1 MKNLKRFMAGALAL
15 IMVMGMTLTVSATET
30 NSDAQGVPSIEG
42 RYVVKE
48 LDEKAL
54 KGVPAAERSAIEA
67 VSKGDATDTFS
78 NSIVD
83 AGTSGAQSVADAL
96 ADKEWLTPFF
106 EVRTEPEG
114 QTTVPEHNF
123 DLTINI
129 PGIGAYS
136 ADEIVMV
143 HFNVEK
149 QQWEILSFKPVSGDN
164 VSVHFDSLSPVA
176 VAVKVK
182 AEGTPST
189 NGSPSLAS
197 SDKGTSPKTGTAADW
212 KVFAL
217 AAGALALCSV
227 VVFRRKR
234 A

>member
-30 NSDAQGVPSIEG
+30 NSVPSIEG

-54 KGVPAAERSAIEA
+54 EGVPAADRKAIEA

-78 NSIVD
+78 SAIVD
-83 AGTSGAQSVADAL
+83 AGTSGAQSVSDAL
-96 ADKEWLTPFF
+96 AGKEWLTPFF

-114 QTTVPEHNF
+114 QTTVPDHNF

-149 QQWEILSFKPVSGDN
+149 QQWETLSFKPVSGDN

-182 AEGTPST
+182 PEGTASSAA
-189 NGSPSLAS
+189 GSPSLAS
-197 SDKGTSPKTGTAADW
+197 SSKGTSPKTGTAADW

-227 VVFRRKR
+227 FVSRRKR

>member
-30 NSDAQGVPSIEG
+30 NSVPSIEG

-54 KGVPAAERSAIEA
+54 EGVPAADRNAIEA

-78 NSIVD
+78 SAIVD
-83 AGTSGAQSVADAL
+83 AGTSGAQSVSDAL
-96 ADKEWLTPFF
+96 AGKEWLTPFF
-106 EVRTEPEG
+106 EVRIEPEG
-114 QTTVPEHNF
+114 QTTVPDHNF

-136 ADEIVMV
+136 ADEIVIV

-149 QQWEILSFKPVSGDN
+149 QQWETLSFKPVSGDN

>member
-1 MKNLKRFMAGALAL
+1 MRNLKRFMAGALAL

-30 NSDAQGVPSIEG
+30 NSVPSIEG

-54 KGVPAAERSAIEA
+54 EGVPAADRNAIEA

-78 NSIVD
+78 SAIAD
-83 AGTSGAQSVADAL
+83 AGTSGAQSVSDAL
-96 ADKEWLTPFF
+96 AGKEWLTPFF

-114 QTTVPEHNF
+114 QTTVPDHNF

-136 ADEIVMV
+136 ADEIVIV

-149 QQWEILSFKPVSGDN
+149 QQWETLSFKPVSGDN

-182 AEGTPST
+182 PEGTASSAT
-189 NGSPSLAS
+189 GSPSLAS
-197 SDKGTSPKTGTAADW
+197 SSKGKSPKTGAAADW

-217 AAGALALCSV
+217 AAGAFALCSV
-227 VVFRRKR
+227 FVSRRKR

>member
-1 MKNLKRFMAGALAL
+1 MKNLKRFIAGALAL

-30 NSDAQGVPSIEG
+30 NSVPSVEG

-48 LDEKAL
+48 LDEKAFR
-54 KGVPAAERSAIEA
+54 GVPAADRSAIEA

-78 NSIVD
+78 KSILD
-83 AGTSGAQSVADAL
+83 AGTSGAQTVSDAL
-96 ADKEWLTPFF
+96 AGKEWLVPFF
-106 EVRTEPEG
+106 EVRTEPDG

-136 ADEIVMV
+136 ADEVVIV
-143 HFNVEK
+143 HFNAEK

-164 VSVHFDSLSPVA
+164 VSVHFDSLSPVG

-182 AEGTPST
+182 PEGTPST
-189 NGSPSLAS
+189 SGTPSLAS
-197 SDKGTSPKTGTAADW
+197 SSKGTSPKTGTTADW
-212 KVFAL
+212 KMFAL
-217 AAGALALCSV
+217 AAGAFALCG
-227 VVFRRKR
+227 VFVSRKKR

>member
-30 NSDAQGVPSIEG
+30 NSVPSIEG

-54 KGVPAAERSAIEA
+54 EGVPAADRNAIEA

-78 NSIVD
+78 SAIVD
-83 AGTSGAQSVADAL
+83 AGTSGAQSVSDAL
-96 ADKEWLTPFF
+96 AGKEWLTPFF

-114 QTTVPEHNF
+114 QTTVPDHNF

-136 ADEIVMV
+136 ADEIV
-143 HFNVEK
+143 
-149 QQWEILSFKPVSGDN
+149 I
-164 VSVHFDSLSPVA
+164 PVA

-182 AEGTPST
+182 PEGTASSAT
-189 NGSPSLAS
+189 GSPSLAS
-197 SDKGTSPKTGTAADW
+197 SSKGTSPKTGAAADW

-217 AAGALALCSV
+217 AAGAFALCSV
-227 VVFRRKR
+227 FVSRRKR

>member
-30 NSDAQGVPSIEG
+30 NSVPSIEG

-54 KGVPAAERSAIEA
+54 EGVPAADRNAIEA

-78 NSIVD
+78 KSIVD
-83 AGTSGAQSVADAL
+83 AGTSGAQSVSDAL
-96 ADKEWLTPFF
+96 AGKEWLTPFF

-182 AEGTPST
+182 PEGTASSAT
-189 NGSPSLAS
+189 GSPSLTS
-197 SDKGTSPKTGTAADW
+197 SSKGTSPKTGAVAEW
-212 KVFAL
+212 KMFAL
-217 AAGALALCSV
+217 AAGAFALCSV
-227 VVFRRKR
+227 FVSRRKR

>member
-30 NSDAQGVPSIEG
+30 NSVPSIEG

-54 KGVPAAERSAIEA
+54 EGVPAADRNAIEA

-78 NSIVD
+78 SAIVD
-83 AGTSGAQSVADAL
+83 
-96 ADKEWLTPFF
+96 
-106 EVRTEPEG
+106 
-114 QTTVPEHNF
+114 QTTVPDHNF

-149 QQWEILSFKPVSGDN
+149 QQWETLSFKPVNGDN

-182 AEGTPST
+182 PEGTASSAT
-189 NGSPSLAS
+189 GSPSLAS
-197 SDKGTSPKTGTAADW
+197 SSKGTSPKTGAAADW

-227 VVFRRKR
+227 FVSRRKR

>member
-30 NSDAQGVPSIEG
+30 NSVPSIEG

-54 KGVPAAERSAIEA
+54 EGVPAADRKAIEA

-78 NSIVD
+78 SAIVD
-83 AGTSGAQSVADAL
+83 AGTSGAQSVSDAL
-96 ADKEWLTPFF
+96 AGKEWLTPFF

-114 QTTVPEHNF
+114 QTTVPDHNF

-149 QQWEILSFKPVSGDN
+149 QQWKPFPS
-164 VSVHFDSLSPVA
+164 SL
-176 VAVKVK
+176 
-182 AEGTPST
+182 
-189 NGSPSLAS
+189 
-197 SDKGTSPKTGTAADW
+197 
-212 KVFAL
+212 
-217 AAGALALCSV
+217 
-227 VVFRRKR
+227 
-234 A
+234 

>member
-30 NSDAQGVPSIEG
+30 NSVPSIEG

-54 KGVPAAERSAIEA
+54 EGVPAADRNAIEA

-78 NSIVD
+78 KSIVD
-83 AGTSGAQSVADAL
+83 AGTSGAQSVSDAL
-96 ADKEWLTPFF
+96 AGKEWLTPFF

-182 AEGTPST
+182 PEGTASSAT
-189 NGSPSLAS
+189 GSPSLAS
-197 SDKGTSPKTGTAADW
+197 SSKGKSPKTGTAADW

-217 AAGALALCSV
+217 AAGAFALCSV
-227 VVFRRKR
+227 FVSRRKR